1 MVDADVNKTMEDVIK
16 EIFNAVDE
24 KGAIVTVTYSQYAV
38 TVQLFAHGVT
48 KEAIIDLDS
57 VRTSKEYIFE
67 MIRAVRMLLY
77 SIDTV

>member
-1 MVDADVNKTMEDVIK
+1 MVDTDVNKTMEDVIK

>member
-1 MVDADVNKTMEDVIK
+1 MVDTDVNKTMEDVIK

-38 TVQLFAHGVT
+38 SVQLFAHGVT

>member
-1 MVDADVNKTMEDVIK
+1 MVDADVNKTMEDVIQ